1 MLDGLQITSADWDST
16 SGHNTCKATIVGMT
30 QRVIDSLAE
39 FAEQMR
45 EQAEEAEKI
54 GKLTDDTVKTM
65 KQLGNIRLLQ
75 PKKHGGME
83 VHPREFAETVMA
95 TAALDPSAGW
105 INGVVGVHPYQLAY
119 ADPRV
124 GAEIWA
130 DDVDT
135 WVASP
140 YAPQGVAKPVDGGY
154 IFNGRWQFSSGTD
167 HCDWI
172 FLGAMIGDD
181 EGKPLMPPQMLHMI
195 LPRKDYEIVEDSWD
209 VVGLRG
215 TGSKDVIVKDAF
227 VPSYRTMD
235 AMKVMDGT
243 AQREAGMTETLYL
256 MPWSTMFPLGIS
268 SATIGIAEGAL
279 AAALDY
285 QRSRVNSSGVAIKD
299 DPYVMY
305 AIGEAAADINAA
317 RQELLANADRI
328 YDMVDAGK
336 DVSFEDRAAGRRTQV
351 RAVWRAVS
359 AVDEIFARCGGNG
372 TRMDKPLQRY
382 WRDVHVGQ
390 AHAIHVPGT
399 VYHASALSS
408 LGVDPQGPLRA
419 MI

>member
-1 MLDGLQITSADWDST
+1 
-16 SGHNTCKATIVGMT
+16 MT
-30 QRVIDSLAE
+30 TPVIDKVMDAADQL
-39 FAEQMR
+39 R
-45 EQAEEAEKI
+45 EQAVEAERI
-54 GKLTDDTVKTM
+54 GKLTDQTVKIM
-65 KQLGNIRLLQ
+65 KAAGNIRLLQ
-75 PKKHGGME
+75 PKEYGGLE

-124 GAEIWA
+124 AAEIWA

-140 YAPQGVAKPVDGGY
+140 YAPQGVARPVDGGY

-181 EGKPLMPPQMLHMI
+181 DGRPLMPPQMLHMI

-227 VPSYRTMD
+227 VPAYRTMD
-235 AMKVMDGT
+235 ALKVMDGT

-279 AAALDY
+279 AAHLDY
-285 QRSRVNSSGVAIKD
+285 QRERVGAAGTAIKD

-317 RQELLANADRI
+317 RQEILANADRI
-328 YDMVDAGK
+328 YDIVDSGK
-336 DVSFEDRAAGRRTQV
+336 EVSFADRAAGRRTQI
-351 RAVWRAVS
+351 RAVWRAVM
-359 AVDEIFARCGGNG
+359 AVDQIFSRSGGNAM
-372 TRMDKPLQRY
+372 RMDKPLQRY
-382 WRDVHVGQ
+382 WRDAHTGL

-399 VYHASALSS
+399 AYHASALSS
-408 LGVDPQGPLRA
+408 FGVEPEGPLRA

>member
-1 MLDGLQITSADWDST
+1 MTERVLDRLSDIADQF
-16 SGHNTCKATIVGMT
+16 KA
-30 QRVIDSLAE
+30 
-39 FAEQMR
+39 
-45 EQAEEAEKI
+45 QAVEAEKI
-54 GKLTDDTVKTM
+54 GKLTDDTVKMM
-65 KQLGNIRLLQ
+65 KGAGHIRLLQ
-75 PKKHGGME
+75 PKGHGGLE

-105 INGVVGVHPYQLAY
+105 VNGVVGVHPYQLAY

-124 GAEIWA
+124 AAEIWA

-172 FLGAMIGDD
+172 FLGAMLGDAD
-181 EGKPLMPPQMLHMI
+181 GRPLMPPQMMHMI
-195 LPRKDYEIVEDSWD
+195 LPRKDYEIVPDSWD

-268 SATIGIAEGAL
+268 AATIGIAEGAL
-279 AAALDY
+279 AAGLDY
-285 QRSRVNSSGVAIKD
+285 QRERVNSSGVAIKD

-317 RQELLANADRI
+317 RQELLANVDRI
-328 YDMVDAGK
+328 YDMVDRGEE
-336 DVSFEDRAAGRRTQV
+336 VPFEIRAAGRRTQV

-359 AVDEIFARCGGNG
+359 AVDEIFARCGGNAA
-372 TRMDKPLQRY
+372 RMDKPLQRY

-399 VYHASALSS
+399 PYHASALSS
-408 LGVDPQGPLRA
+408 LGVDPEGPLRA
-419 MI
+419 LI

>member
-1 MLDGLQITSADWDST
+1 MTASVLDKTMELAD
-16 SGHNTCKATIVGMT
+16 
-30 QRVIDSLAE
+30 QL
-39 FAEQMR
+39 R
-45 EQAEEAEKI
+45 EQAVEAEKI
-54 GKLTDDTVKTM
+54 GKLTDQTVKAM
-65 KQLGNIRLLQ
+65 KEAGHIRLLQ
-75 PKKHGGME
+75 PAKYGGLE

-95 TAALDPSAGW
+95 IAALDPAAGW

-124 GAEIWA
+124 AEEIWA

-140 YAPQGVAKPVDGGY
+140 YAPQGIARPVDGGY

-167 HCDWI
+167 HCEWI
-172 FLGAMIGDD
+172 FLGAIKSDAD
-181 EGKPLMPPQMLHMI
+181 GKVQMPPQMLHMI
-195 LPRKDYEIVEDSWD
+195 LPRKDYTIVEDSWD

-227 VPSYRTMD
+227 VPEYRVMD
-235 AMKVMDGT
+235 AFKVMDGT
-243 AQREAGMTETLYL
+243 AQREAGMTDTLYL

-268 SATIGIAEGAL
+268 SATIGICEGAL
-279 AAALDY
+279 AAHLDY
-285 QRSRVNSSGVAIKD
+285 QRERVSAAGTAIKD

-317 RQELLANADRI
+317 RQEILANVDRI
-328 YDMVDAGK
+328 YDMVDSGK
-336 DVSFEDRAAGRRTQV
+336 EVSFADRAAGRRTQV

-359 AVDEIFARCGGNG
+359 AVDEIFARSGGNAM
-372 TRMDKPLQRY
+372 RMDKPLQRY
-382 WRDVHVGQ
+382 WRDAHTGM

-399 VYHASALSS
+399 TYHAAALSS
-408 LGVDPQGPLRA
+408 FGVEPQGPLRA

>member
-1 MLDGLQITSADWDST
+1 MTASVLDTTMQLAD
-16 SGHNTCKATIVGMT
+16 
-30 QRVIDSLAE
+30 QL
-39 FAEQMR
+39 R
-45 EQAEEAEKI
+45 EQAVEAEKI
-54 GKLTDDTVKTM
+54 GKLTDQTVKAM
-65 KQLGNIRLLQ
+65 KEAGHIRLLQ
-75 PKKHGGME
+75 PAKFGGLE

-95 TAALDPSAGW
+95 LAALDPAAGW

-124 GAEIWA
+124 AEEIWA

-140 YAPQGVAKPVDGGY
+140 YAPQGIAKPVDGGY

-172 FLGAMIGDD
+172 FLGAIKSDAD
-181 EGKPLMPPQMLHMI
+181 GKIQMPPQMLHMI
-195 LPRKDYEIVEDSWD
+195 LPRKDYTIVEDSWD

-227 VPSYRTMD
+227 VPDYRVMD
-235 AMKVMDGT
+235 AFKVMDGT
-243 AQREAGMTETLYL
+243 AQREAGMTDTLYL

-268 SATIGIAEGAL
+268 SATIGICEGAL
-279 AAALDY
+279 AAHLDY
-285 QRSRVNSSGVAIKD
+285 QRERVSAAGTAIKD

-317 RQELLANADRI
+317 RQEILANVDRI
-328 YDMVDAGK
+328 YDMVDSGK
-336 DVSFEDRAAGRRTQV
+336 EVSFADRAAGRRTQV

-359 AVDEIFARCGGNG
+359 AVDEIFARSGGNAM
-372 TRMDKPLQRY
+372 RMDKPLQRY
-382 WRDVHVGQ
+382 WRDAHTGM

-399 VYHASALSS
+399 TYHAAALSS
-408 LGVDPQGPLRA
+408 FGVEPQGPLRA

>member
-1 MLDGLQITSADWDST
+1 MSERVLDKINDIAD
-16 SGHNTCKATIVGMT
+16 
-30 QRVIDSLAE
+30 QL
-39 FAEQMR
+39 R
-45 EQAEEAEKI
+45 EQAWEAEKI
-54 GKLTDDTVKTM
+54 GRLTDATVKSM
-65 KQLGNIRLLQ
+65 KAAGSIRLLQ
-75 PKKHGGME
+75 PKKHGGDE

-95 TAALDPSAGW
+95 TAALDPAAGW

-124 GAEIWA
+124 AEEIWA
-130 DDVDT
+130 ADVDT

-167 HCDWI
+167 ACDWI
-172 FLGAMIGDD
+172 ILGAMIGDAD
-181 EGKPLMPPQMLHMI
+181 GKPLMPPQMLHMI
-195 LPRKDYEIVEDSWD
+195 LPRSDYEIVEDSWN

-215 TGSKDVIVKDAF
+215 TGSKDVIVKNAF
-227 VPSYRTMD
+227 VPHYRTMD

-243 AQREAGMTETLYL
+243 AQREAAMTEPLYL

-268 SATIGIAEGAL
+268 GATIGIAEGAL
-279 AAALDY
+279 AAHLDY
-285 QRSRVNSSGVAIKD
+285 QRERVNSSGVAIKD

-336 DVSFEDRAAGRRTQV
+336 EVSFEDRAAGRRTQV
-351 RAVWRAVS
+351 RAVHRAVS
-359 AVDEIFARCGGNG
+359 AVDEIFARSGGNAM
-372 TRMDKPLQRY
+372 RMDKPLQRY
-382 WRDVHVGQ
+382 WRDVHTGQ

-399 VYHASALSS
+399 VYHAAALSS
-408 LGVDPQGPLRA
+408 FGVDPQGALRA

>member
-1 MLDGLQITSADWDST
+1 
-16 SGHNTCKATIVGMT
+16 MT
-30 QRVIDSLAE
+30 TRVIDKVMDAADQL
-39 FAEQMR
+39 R
-45 EQAEEAEKI
+45 EQAVEAEKI
-54 GKLTDDTVKTM
+54 GKLTDQTVKIM
-65 KQLGNIRLLQ
+65 KSAGNIRLLQ
-75 PKKHGGME
+75 PKEYGGLE

-124 GAEIWA
+124 AAEIWA

-140 YAPQGVAKPVDGGY
+140 YAPQGVARPVDGGY

-167 HCDWI
+167 HCEWI
-172 FLGAMIGDD
+172 FLGAILGDE
-181 EGKPLMPPQMLHMI
+181 EGKPVMPPQMLHMI
-195 LPRKDYEIVEDSWD
+195 LPRKDYEIIEDSWD

-215 TGSKDVIVKDAF
+215 TGSKDVVVKDAF
-227 VPSYRTMD
+227 VPAYRTMD

-279 AAALDY
+279 AAHLDY
-285 QRSRVNSSGVAIKD
+285 QRERVGAAGTAIKD
-299 DPYVMY
+299 DPYVLY

-317 RQELLANADRI
+317 RQEILANADRI

-336 DVSFEDRAAGRRTQV
+336 EVSFADRAAGRRTQI
-351 RAVWRAVS
+351 RAVWRAVM
-359 AVDEIFARCGGNG
+359 AVDQIFSRSGGNAM
-372 TRMDKPLQRY
+372 RMDKPLQRY
-382 WRDVHVGQ
+382 WRDAHTGL

-399 VYHASALSS
+399 AYHASALSS
-408 LGVDPQGPLRA
+408 FGVEPQGPLRA